1 MKLKYSPF
9 LSSLFLVTTSLFLGS
24 CGGGETPAETPAADT
39 SVTKDAR
46 INGEEFF
53 QVSLPGELFSNLF
66 DYGVRGKAGLLNA
79 PENVTKYN
87 SSKEKAL
94 NFGIYSSDLFYC
106 STFNQKA
113 DVLKYFDNL
122 KRLADE
128 LGISSVITRETTKR
142 IEKNLGNKDSL
153 NTITNEVFVEASGN
167 LEKNDQ
173 GATLALV
180 VAGGLTETLYL
191 STRLVPFNDSPVMQY
206 IADQKLPF
214 DNLFQYLSKYETD
227 TRVMEVKTAMEP
239 LKNVFD
245 SIKEEPSKPAVQ
257 KGKIPVIGA
266 KTRLVMT
273 AEDYKKISEAST
285 SLRTSLISGSTVK

>member
-9 LSSLFLVTTSLFLGS
+9 LSSLFLVITSLFLGS
-24 CGGGETPAETPAADT
+24 CGGSETPAETPAADT
-39 SVTKDAR
+39 LVNADNRTG
-46 INGEEFF
+46 GEEYF
-53 QVSLPGELFSNLF
+53 QISLPGELFGNLS
-66 DYGVRGKAGLLNA
+66 DYGVKGKAGLLNA

-128 LGISSVITRETTKR
+128 LGISSVITEQTTKR

-153 NTITNEVFVEASGN
+153 NTITNEVFMEASGK
-167 LEKNDQ
+167 LERNDQ

-180 VAGGLTETLYL
+180 VAGGLTETIYL
-191 STRLVPFNDSPVMQY
+191 STRLVPFSDSPVMQY

-214 DNLFQYLSKYETD
+214 DNLFNYLSKYGTD
-227 TRVMEVKTAMEP
+227 TRVMEVKTALEP
-239 LKNVFD
+239 LKSVFD
-245 SIKEEPSKPAVQ
+245 AIKEEPSKSSPQ
-257 KGKIPVIGA
+257 KGKVPVIGA

-273 AEDYKKISEAST
+273 ADDYKKLAETSASI
-285 SLRTSLISGSTVK
+285 RNSLISVSTAK